1 MRSHSSTLN
10 SSNGES
16 GIKPALLTRTSRRP
30 NRSWA
35 CLTKSGDVGP
45 AGHIKLQRLGF
56 ATGAGDFG
64 GDDPQPVVAPCAQHD
79 LGALLGKMA

>member
-1 MRSHSSTLN
+1 
-10 SSNGES
+10 
-16 GIKPALLTRTSRRP
+16 
-30 NRSWA
+30 
-35 CLTKSGDVGP
+35 LTKSGDVGP